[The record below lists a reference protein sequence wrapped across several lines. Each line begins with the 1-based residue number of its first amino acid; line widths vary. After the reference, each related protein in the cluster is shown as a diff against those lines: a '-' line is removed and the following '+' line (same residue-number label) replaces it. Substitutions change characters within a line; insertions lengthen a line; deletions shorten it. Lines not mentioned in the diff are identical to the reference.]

1 MIAIAAAAG
10 VMLTGAGFLL
20 AAAYLELS
28 VLYSPSIAAAIVGG
42 ALVLIAGAL
51 WFAGRSRPSGA
62 LMPMAQ
68 AAVGVQSGDEAV
80 EKIVT
85 ALKQESPL
93 TILAAAAGL
102 LFGLFLRGRHHG

>member
-1 MIAIAAAAG
+1 MVAIFVAVGLMLAG
-10 VMLTGAGFLL
+10 SGFLL

-28 VLYSPSIAAAIVGG
+28 GLYSPPAAAAILG
-42 ALVLIAGAL
+42 AGLMLIAGVL
-51 WFAGRSRPSGA
+51 WLTGRSRPQGA
-62 LMPMAQ
+62 IAPMAQ

-80 EKIVT
+80 DKIVA

-93 TILAAAAGL
+93 TVLAAAAGL

>member
-1 MIAIAAAAG
+1 MIAIAAAVG
-10 VMLTGAGFLL
+10 LLLTGAGFLL

-28 VLYSPSIAAAIVGG
+28 VLYSPSIAAASVGG

-51 WFAGRSRPSGA
+51 WLTARSKPRGA
-62 LMPMAQ
+62 LMPMAE

-80 EKIVT
+80 QKIVT

-93 TILAAAAGL
+93 TVLAAAAGL
-102 LFGLFLRGRHHG
+102 LFGLFLRGRRHG